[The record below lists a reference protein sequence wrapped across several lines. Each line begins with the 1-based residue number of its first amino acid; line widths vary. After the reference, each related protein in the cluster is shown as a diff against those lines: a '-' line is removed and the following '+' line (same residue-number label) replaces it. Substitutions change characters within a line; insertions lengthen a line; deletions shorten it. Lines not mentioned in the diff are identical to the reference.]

1 MLVKSLKR
9 LAVAVLLVGGLNSC
23 YLPDDYLAEIRLTWT
38 GGYGLIFKGILTWVP
53 LYADIVDGKLS
64 PAEAREKTGRIR
76 DDLARDSH
84 FKTIEDLG
92 RGQFRVYYEREGI
105 LGPSEQVSFVRR
117 NALIL
122 SLISKEDG
130 TLEVRANT
138 IPPERLSDLARL
150 DLGTLGRLRVSTNAQ
165 VMKHNAPVA
174 GPHPGGYPG
183 FYVFDWHLTEDPA
196 RVEPPKLTATRRPAK
211 GLP

>member
-1 MLVKSLKR
+1 MTFKVLKR
-9 LAVAVLLVGGLNSC
+9 LAAALLLVGGLNSC
-23 YLPDDYLAEIRLTWT
+23 YLPDDYLAEIRLNWS
-38 GGYGLIFKGILTWVP
+38 GGYGLIYKGILTWVP
-53 LYADIVDGKLS
+53 LYADIIDGKLS
-64 PAEAREKTGRIR
+64 AAEASEKVAQIR

-84 FKTIEDLG
+84 FKSIESLG

-138 IPPERLSDLARL
+138 IPAERLSDLDRL
-150 DLGTLGRLRVSTNAQ
+150 DLSTIGRFRVTTNAQ
-165 VMKHNAPVA
+165 VIKHNAPVA
-174 GPHPGGYPG
+174 GPYPQGYPG
-183 FYVFDWHLTEDPA
+183 FYVFDWHLTGNPA
-196 RVEPPKLTATRRPAK
+196 LMDSPKLTAVRRPAK